1 MMRSR
6 LGSSSIG
13 TLFRQNQGSSSV
25 SSPSSLLLKSL
36 QTIKYVPVHEILDEA
51 SPEALYGNLSE
62 DNLKIAVTEHQR
74 LLKLSQLQF
83 QNRTK
88 TSSMVKRRNVSSE
101 SQKPSIIKLFQTLQ
115 GLNSERLLAI
125 NKISGYEKI
134 KTKNIDEWPEEAIRT

>member
-1 MMRSR
+1 MPGAKRR
-6 LGSSSIG
+6 EHETDHEIKAGKQQKLNIG

-74 LLKLSQLQF
+74 LLKLLQL
-83 QNRTK
+83 RHL
-88 TSSMVKRRNVSSE
+88 R
-101 SQKPSIIKLFQTLQ
+101 
-115 GLNSERLLAI
+115 
-125 NKISGYEKI
+125 
-134 KTKNIDEWPEEAIRT
+134 W